1 MSARSERCL
10 ANAEKCQQFA
20 DAANISGTKRLYEV
34 MASNWR
40 QLAEQADWTDKIE
53 TRPLLVRQAR
63 FLRQI
68 DKAEDAIRKFE
79 VALEGEPY
87 PAEQG
92 MKGFRRHRSAALRAE
107 HEGGSARRMG
117 EKLMRA

>member
-1 MSARSERCL
+1 
-10 ANAEKCQQFA
+10 
-20 DAANISGTKRLYEV
+20 

-53 TRPLLVRQAR
+53 TRPLLVRQPR

-79 VALEGEPY
+79 VALEGEPLLNVEDA
-87 PAEQG
+87 PSIAANEKERTAAEVSG
-92 MKGFRRHRSAALRAE
+92 RNP
-107 HEGGSARRMG
+107 
-117 EKLMRA
+117 